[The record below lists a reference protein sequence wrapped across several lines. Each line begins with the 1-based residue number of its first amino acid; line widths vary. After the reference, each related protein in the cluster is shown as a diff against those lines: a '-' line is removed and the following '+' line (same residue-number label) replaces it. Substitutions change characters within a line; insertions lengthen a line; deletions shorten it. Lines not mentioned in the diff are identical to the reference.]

1 MSAAVKTQL
10 LVTTHAP
17 QFLDALAPEQV
28 RVLDRQRD
36 GFTRVRSAAK
46 VAMVKNYI
54 AEGGVLGEAWQM
66 QLFDEPTSLASA
78 R

>member
-1 MSAAVKTQL
+1 M
-10 LVTTHAP
+10 
-17 QFLDALAPEQV
+17 
-28 RVLDRQRD
+28 LDRQRD

-46 VAMVKNYI
+46 VALVKNYI